1 MGLQLKGSSMKKLI
15 AILALI
21 GLATSAFA
29 QYGQYGQRDVQV
41 DGHTKRDGTYVEPH
55 HRSAP
60 NNTQYDNYNSR
71 GNTNPYNGQQRTR
84 NPRY

>member
-1 MGLQLKGSSMKKLI
+1 MELQLKGSSMKKLI
-15 AILALI
+15 ATLALI
-21 GLATSAFA
+21 GLATSACA
-29 QYGQYGQRDVQV
+29 QYGQRDVQV
-41 DGHTKRDGTYVEPH
+41 DGYTKRDGSYVEQH

-71 GNTNPYNGQQRTR
+71 GNSNPYNGQQGTR

>member
-1 MGLQLKGSSMKKLI
+1 MELQLKGSSMKKLI
-15 AILALI
+15 ATLALI

-29 QYGQYGQRDVQV
+29 QYGQRDVQV
-41 DGHTKRDGTYVEPH
+41 DGYTKRDGSYVEQH
-55 HRSAP
+55 HRSTP

-71 GNTNPYNGQQRTR
+71 GNSNPYNGQQGTR